1 MFGKNL
7 EKDTGRGLLLYIN
20 KEFNWSERQKE
31 TNFEEILFVQIK
43 LNNNDKL
50 LIGIIYRSPSERS
63 IEHNSE
69 LRKLL
74 LETSNKG
81 FTHILIMGDFNYP
94 DIDWENYNSRRDKTD
109 SPEYKFV
116 DTVQDCFLFQ
126 HINKPTRW
134 RGTQTPNILDLILT
148 NEEQMVNNME
158 YSSPLGKS
166 DHCMLTFNFNCYI
179 NINILQRNIRL
190 YNRGRFQE
198 FRESL
203 DKTEWESL
211 LSDTNDIDQNWNKFN
226 EIIKFLETLYIQM
239 YQQGNIG
246 K

>member
-1 MFGKNL
+1 M
-7 EKDTGRGLLLYIN
+7 EKDNRRGLLLYIN
-20 KEFNWSERQKE
+20 KELNGNEVQMES
-31 TNFEEILFVQIK
+31 NFEENLFVQIR

-63 IEHNSE
+63 IEHNSKLRE
-69 LRKLL
+69 LLV
-74 LETSNKG
+74 EASNKG

-94 DIDWENYNSRRDKTD
+94 DIDWVNYNSRGDKTD

-134 RGTQTPNILDLILT
+134 KGTQTPNILDLILT
-148 NEEQMVNNME
+148 NEEQMVNNIE
-158 YSSPLGKS
+158 YSSPLGN
-166 DHCMLTFNFNCYI
+166 CMLSFDFNCCI
-179 NINILQRNIRL
+179 KITISQRNIRL
-190 YNRGRFQE
+190 CNRGRFQE

-226 EIIKFLETLYIQM
+226 EIIKKIRDNVYTNKEI
-239 YQQGNIG
+239 
-246 K
+246 